1 MTSPKWLGPA
11 VVVAGVLGALWAWWL
26 ERPPEPLPVDAPG
39 EAFSAERARILLEKI
54 AVRPHMPGSA
64 EHARVRE
71 FLVRKLEDLGFDVEI
86 QEATVV
92 LPRGRVIRSATV
104 RNILARKHGTS
115 SSGGV
120 AIASHYDTRQLAPG
134 AGDDGSGV
142 VATLEAVRALSSGE
156 PLRNDLYIVIT
167 DAEELGLI
175 GAQAFVNEHR
185 WWPEISILLSLEAR
199 GSSGQSAMIETNAE
213 NGWVMR
219 EFARADPHP
228 SGSSLYYEIYQRL
241 PNDTDFSIYK
251 RAGVSGLNFAIAEG
265 ADVYHRTTDSI
276 ENLSLASLQHHGEHA
291 LAMGRHFGNLDLT
304 VGTTAPD
311 VVFFRF
317 AGLGLIVY
325 SLGWVT
331 LFSVFALIFATLV
344 AYEGFVKRRLT
355 VGGVGTGLIM
365 AIAAGALAAGL
376 AELMLMLVRGAHHEL
391 GSVVGRALY
400 NEGWYVLAVVCIT
413 VGSVATAF
421 GMSRRWFGAASLAS
435 GALLIPLALAIVTGW
450 YAPGASMLFVWPVV
464 FAIGATRQLLTR
476 AEDKP
481 FDGADLAV
489 FGVLG
494 TPVVLML
501 TPLVWAIYIGLNISV
516 APVIAVVVAVTL
528 ILLIP
533 LFELATQANRW
544 WLVSGAFGFAV
555 AFAVVG
561 MIDGQP
567 GPGRPIPNDLLYVLD
582 RESGEAAWA
591 TMEAESGAWLSEF
604 VGDEATTG
612 DLDSFLAGNSRS
624 YRVSGAPAV
633 NAPRAQSTIVADVTN
648 GGVRS
653 VRLTVSSMLGPEQM
667 NISPAPGT
675 SVLLRA
681 VNGVVVQRDADDWL
695 LQHFGRPPNG
705 TLVLDLT
712 TEDLS
717 APLELILV
725 EFLMRLPPVPGVN
738 LERPAGVVAH
748 GGRLT
753 DASLFRQVVSFE

>member
-26 ERPPEPLPVDAPG
+26 ERPPEPLPIDAPG
-39 EAFSAERARILLEKI
+39 EAFSAERAHILLENI

-71 FLVRKLEDLGFDVEI
+71 FLVRELKGLGFDVEI

-92 LPRGRVIRSATV
+92 LPRGRLIRSATV
-104 RNILARKHGTS
+104 RNILGRKHGTA

-142 VATLEAVRALSSGE
+142 AATLEAVRALASGE

-175 GAQAFVNEHR
+175 GARAFVNEHP

-199 GSSGQSAMIETNAE
+199 GSAGQSAMIETNPE

-291 LAMGRHFGNLDLT
+291 LAMGRHFGNLDLAA
-304 VGTTAPD
+304 GTTAPD
-311 VVFFRF
+311 VVFFHIV
-317 AGLGLIVY
+317 GLGLVVY
-325 SLGWVT
+325 SLGWAT
-331 LFSVFALIFATLV
+331 LFSGFALIFAALA
-344 AYEGFVKRRLT
+344 AYEGFIKRRLT
-355 VGGVGTGLIM
+355 VGGVVMGLMM
-365 AIAAGALAAGL
+365 AITAGALAAGL
-376 AELMLMLVRGAHHEL
+376 SELLLLTVRGAHHEL
-391 GSVVGRALY
+391 GSIVGRALY
-400 NEGWYVLAVVCIT
+400 NEAWYALAVVCIT
-413 VGSVATAF
+413 VGSVATVF
-421 GMSRRWFGAASLAS
+421 GISRRWFGAASLAA
-435 GALLIPLALAIVTGW
+435 GALLIPLALAIASGW
-450 YAPGASMLFVWPVV
+450 YAPGVSMLFVWPVV
-464 FAIGATRQLLTR
+464 FAIGAARQLLTR
-476 AEDKP
+476 AEDAP
-481 FDGADLAV
+481 FNGADLAV

-494 TPVVLML
+494 APVVWML
-501 TPLVWAIYIGLNISV
+501 VPLVWVIYIGLNISV
-516 APVIAVVVAVTL
+516 APMIAVAVAVML
-528 ILLIP
+528 VLLIP

-544 WLVSGAFGFAV
+544 WLVSVAFGFAV

-561 MIDGQP
+561 MIDARP

-582 RESGEAAWA
+582 RDSGEAAWA
-591 TMEAESGAWLSEF
+591 TLGTESGAWLSEF

-612 DLDSFLAGNSRS
+612 DLGSFLAGDSRS
-624 YRVSGAPAV
+624 YRVSAAPPV
-633 NAPRAQSTIVADVTN
+633 DSPRAESTIVSDVTN
-648 GGVRS
+648 GRVRS
-653 VRLTVSSMLGPEQM
+653 VRLAVSSVIGPEQM
-667 NISPAPGT
+667 NISPAPG
-675 SVLLRA
+675 SPVLLVA
-681 VNGVVVQRDADDWL
+681 VNGVLVEQDADDWL

-705 TLVLDLT
+705 TLVLDLA

-717 APLELILV
+717 TSLELILV

-738 LERPAGVVAH
+738 VERPVGVVAH
-748 GGRLT
+748 GQRLT